1 MDSKTTV
8 VISDMSI
15 KNWVATSI
23 AYVHVHNNPIVKTL
37 HYAINITSTK
47 TELFTIRC
55 SINQAIQSP
64 NINYIIVVIH
74 SMHTTKRIFDSSIY
88 LYQIYLFNISKK
100 LKEFFRK
107 N

>member
-23 AYVHVHNNPIVKTL
+23 AYVHVHNNPIVKIL
-37 HYAINITSTK
+37 HYVINITSTK
-47 TELFTIRC
+47 AELLTIRC
-55 SINQAIQSP
+55 GINQAIQSP
-64 NINYIIVVIH
+64 NINYIIVIIH
-74 SMHTTKRIFDSSIY
+74 SMHTTKRIFDLSIY